1 MATYNLDLIFR
12 GHDQVTGVM
21 GGILGTFSRIG
32 QIASG
37 IILSRVLWGIADGI
51 TDIATSAIDATAMVQ
66 RMQVTLESLLTR
78 ELLAAKFEEGTLAVG
93 DYEAALLAVQKP
105 AADIMEK
112 LAKMAIL
119 SPFTY
124 EGVTQTYRQALAFG
138 FTSKEADIFTQAT
151 LNMAAGIGADNDM
164 LNRMAY
170 NLAQIR
176 LQGKVTAL
184 DIRQLALAGF
194 DLRSVLKYVGQ
205 QMGVTINDHLDFNA
219 AIEEGKITWADFT
232 RLYADYADKYFG
244 TASERMAR
252 TLFGLK
258 STFSDVFTLTMPKIL
273 GPAAEVVTVFL
284 NRILDDFLKIRDSGI
299 LEEWG
304 EKLRVSTEKA
314 IRWLEEMYM
323 NLQEFFTLRSLGLS
337 FGDSLAKAFDLDP
350 AIGGVID
357 VVITTITESL
367 KFLSDH
373 WEEVMLVLGAI
384 AASGV
389 IATIVSVL
397 TLLGSVLAAIVS
409 PLGLVVVAIGALWL
423 AWQNNWGGIREI
435 VAELWKSIEEMWVK
449 VKPYFDQ
456 FIAVVSELA
465 TEAFAALGEEWNN
478 IWPVLVAGWEAI
490 KPAIDRFIQMIAD
503 NWPMIME
510 NFKMLGDFVI
520 FLIPIIGALIVI
532 LLAIFVGLI
541 NGIIT
546 AATLMEQA
554 YLHISHG
561 LFTFFKGIGE
571 FIQGWFTMFIGWI
584 TFDGEKI
591 KSGFFMLWEGIKHI
605 FGGAIEFIFSLI
617 ALQFAGILGLVS
629 GFIDGVVRFFTSLY
643 DQLVGHSIVPDLVN
657 GVLKWFTKLVNEAG
671 TIVNRIV
678 SLVTNPFN
686 TVANLIN
693 RISSSF
699 DRLSNTMWNVVNTA
713 WSVANALSN
722 INVPSYLLGHSP
734 SPFENSLVGIN
745 KALSQTNRLAQ
756 AFSMSAPDMESGS
769 RGRSARAGG
778 GKNIEKVEF
787 NFRDTDLTP
796 ESLRWAMNR
805 LSYD

>member
-78 ELLAAKFEEGTLAVG
+78 ELLAEKFEAGTLAVG

-138 FTSKEADIFTQAT
+138 FTSKEADLFTQAT

-205 QMGVTINDHLDFNA
+205 QMGVTINDHLDFNK

-284 NRILDDFLKIRDSGI
+284 NKILDDFLKIRDSGL

-304 EKLRVSTEKA
+304 VKLEKAAKRAVEKLDIFYQGIQK
-314 IRWLEEMYM
+314 
-323 NLQEFFTLRSLGLS
+323 FFTLKGMGLS
-337 FGDSLAKAFDLDP
+337 FGEALAGAFNLDP
-350 AIGGVID
+350 KIGQTID
-357 VVITTITESL
+357 FVITTVANAFD
-367 KFLSDH
+367 FLAKH
-373 WEEVMLVLGAI
+373 TTEVMYVMGAL
-384 AASGV
+384 AATGV
-389 IATIVSVL
+389 IGIIAGALAGLASIVSF
-397 TLLGSVLAAIVS
+397 LLSPIGLLAAAVA
-409 PLGLVVVAIGALWL
+409 GLYL
-423 AWQNNWGGIREI
+423 AWTNNWGGIRDI
-435 VAELWKSIEEMWVK
+435 VASLWQSVQEMWTK
-449 VKPYFDQ
+449 VEPYFNEARQ
-456 FIAVVSELA
+456 VVGEFLV
-465 TEAFAALGEEWNN
+465 EAFQALGEEWNN
-478 IWPVLVAGWEAI
+478 IWPVIVAGWEAI
-490 KPAIDRFIQMIAD
+490 QPALQRFADMIVE
-503 NWPMIME
+503 NWPMILE
-510 NFKMLGDFVI
+510 NFQMLGDFIV
-520 FLIPIIGALIVI
+520 FLIPIIGALLVI
-532 LLAIFVGLI
+532 LIAIFVGLV
-541 NGIIT
+541 NGILT
-546 AATLMEQA
+546 AAQMMEQA

-591 KSGFFMLWEGIKHI
+591 KAGFKMLWQGIKDI
-605 FGGAIEFIFSLI
+605 FGGAIEFIFSLV
-617 ALQFAGILGLVS
+617 ALQFAGILGLVA
-629 GFIDGVVRFFTSLY
+629 GFVEGVVRFFTSLY
-643 DQLVGHSIVPDLVN
+643 NQLVGHSIVPDLVN
-657 GVLKWFTKLVNEAG
+657 GILNWFTRLVNEAG

-678 SLVTNPFN
+678 NLVSNPFN

-722 INVPSYLLGHSP
+722 IHVPSYLLGHSP

-756 AFSMSAPDMESGS
+756 AFSLTAPDMESG
-769 RGRSARAGG
+769 GMARSARGGG
-778 GKNIEKVEF
+778 GKVIEKVEF

-796 ESLRWAMNR
+796 DSLRWALNR
-805 LSYD
+805 LQYD